1 MSTEILVCVTAGV
14 PLLAVVLEWIANSDL
29 SERHHRN
36 HDTYVVSGILLRTLV
51 MTMAFMGILGLVLAW
66 LCDVGVFE
74 ASPPVLLSFFAAFL
88 GVSLVILLAL
98 RHYQVVTFDDRMHVT
113 PFLGRRREVLYK
125 DIERMEWSRPN
136 SLVGY
141 QSVRVW
147 RHGDDRPITLW
158 GTLDV
163 EQILMRVN
171 RFDVLENPDLY

>member
-1 MSTEILVCVTAGV
+1 MSAESLVCITAGL
-14 PLLAVVLEWIANSDL
+14 PLLAVLLEWVANSDL
-29 SERHHRN
+29 SERHHSH

-51 MTMAFMGILGLVLAW
+51 ITMVFMGILGLVLAW

-74 ASPPVLLSFFAAFL
+74 ASLRVLLSFFAAFL
-88 GVSLVILLAL
+88 GVSFAILLAL
-98 RHYQVVTFDDRMHVT
+98 RHYQVVTFDDRMRVT
-113 PFLGRRREVLYK
+113 PFVGKKREVLYK

-141 QSVRVW
+141 QSVRVYCSG
-147 RHGDDRPITLW
+147 HPAPITLW

-163 EQILMRVN
+163 EQILMRIN